1 MRTSI
6 IKFILPMK
14 YKSSSHKGENLL
26 DHTEKHYDRF

>member
-6 IKFILPMK
+6 NQFILPMK
-14 YKSSSHKGENLL
+14 YNLDKGENLL